1 MVKKIAVLI
10 SDKGTGSNLAAILQA
25 IGDEKI
31 SNGKI
36 TVVVSDK
43 KEAQG
48 LYHAHKRNIPTEIIS
63 LKEYVQQGKTRQNY
77 DHDLGLKLKKK
88 YHIDLIVLAGWMLI
102 LGSEFLKYF
111 PNKVINLHPGLLP
124 DGDSDYLAL
133 TNGTKIKAIRGLHT
147 DAAVQFALDHHYPV
161 TGSTVHFVTPV
172 VDQGP
177 VIIRSEVKIKNKDNV
192 KTLYQ
197 RMKKAE
203 HKILPEAINLICRN
217 MIRIKNGKV
226 IIKDAE
232 TSSA

>member
-1 MVKKIAVLI
+1 MVNKIAVLI

-25 IGDEKI
+25 IDDGI
-31 SNGKI
+31 IRNGKV

-43 KEAQG
+43 KEAKG
-48 LYHAHKRNIPTEIIS
+48 LIHACKRNIPAEIKG
-63 LKEYVQQGKTRQNY
+63 LKEYLQQGKTRQNY
-77 DHDLGLKLKKK
+77 DYDLGVMLKMK
-88 YHIDLIVLAGWMLI
+88 YHVDLVVLAGWMLI
-102 LGSEFLKYF
+102 LGKNFLKYF
-111 PNKVINLHPGLLP
+111 PDKVINLHPGLLP
-124 DGDSDYLAL
+124 DGDIDYLIL
-133 TNGTKIKAIRGLHT
+133 SDGIKVKAIRGLHT
-147 DAAVQFALDHHYPV
+147 DAAVQFAIDHHYPV
-161 TGSTVHFVTPV
+161 TGSTVHFVTPL

-203 HKILPEAINLICRN
+203 HKILPEAIALFCDNRLKIEDGR
-217 MIRIKNGKV
+217 V